1 MPHAPTDLAAIDPVR
16 GAREVQRGA
25 VMHNDYDDS
34 VSVPTPEGGW
44 LLKLFDDWRD
54 DALCKTLV
62 HVIAI
67 AIDGSREETA
77 EALARRLGPQVERIA
92 ALELAVAKLTGA
104 VDVLR
109 GAQPPPPAK
118 FPTIKVWRED
128 TIYYEGDIVTFAG
141 GTFQATKDTP
151 RAPGGLDWVC
161 LAKPGSALTPR
172 GTYDQNGDYCFLDVA
187 MIGGSSFIALKDRP
201 GPCPGDDWQLLA
213 SRGSRG
219 DRGLKGERG
228 LTGLKGERGQAAPA
242 IKSWYVNQKAY
253 TITPVYVDDTTG
265 PPLELRPLFE
275 QFLNEVGASE

>member
-34 VSVPTPEGGW
+34 VSVPNPEGGW

-109 GAQPPPPAK
+109 G
-118 FPTIKVWRED
+118 
-128 TIYYEGDIVTFAG
+128 
-141 GTFQATKDTP
+141 
-151 RAPGGLDWVC
+151 
-161 LAKPGSALTPR
+161 
-172 GTYDQNGDYCFLDVA
+172 
-187 MIGGSSFIALKDRP
+187 
-201 GPCPGDDWQLLA
+201 
-213 SRGSRG
+213 
-219 DRGLKGERG
+219 
-228 LTGLKGERGQAAPA
+228 
-242 IKSWYVNQKAY
+242 
-253 TITPVYVDDTTG
+253 
-265 PPLELRPLFE
+265 
-275 QFLNEVGASE
+275 